1 MAPESGQVEEDELP
15 GIGRR
20 YTFGLDDHQQ
30 VCVVI
35 HHTGR
40 RDVYLTSDP
49 DEDPRVVSLEDDEAR
64 RLGAVIAGSYFTPAA
79 VKRVEAAIGGL
90 LIDWVT
96 VREGSSVAGRS
107 IADAEIRN
115 RSRITIAAIVR
126 GDESIIAPE
135 PDEVVQAGDQLVV
148 MGRSE
153 DLPGFLEQFIHQG

>member
-1 MAPESGQVEEDELP
+1 MATETGQISEDELP

-20 YTFGLDDHQQ
+20 YTFGLADDQQ

-40 RDVYLTSDP
+40 RDLYLTADA
-49 DEDPRVVSLEDDEAR
+49 EDDARVVSLEDDEAR

-96 VREGSSVAGRS
+96 VRDGSAVAGRT
-107 IADAEIRN
+107 IAEAEIR
-115 RSRITIAAIVR
+115 RQSRITVAAIIR
-126 GDESIIAPE
+126 GEESIVAPE
-135 PDEVVQAGDQLVV
+135 PEEVVQVGDQLVV

-153 DLPGFLEQFIHQG
+153 DLPGFLDQFIH

>member
-1 MAPESGQVEEDELP
+1 MPAPGQIDEDELP

-20 YTFGLDDHQQ
+20 YTFGLDEDQS

-40 RDVYLTSDP
+40 RDVYVTTDP
-49 DEDPRVVSLEDDEAR
+49 DEDARVVSLEDDEAR

-96 VREGSSVAGRS
+96 VREGSSLAGAT
-107 IADAEIRN
+107 IAEAGVRRE
-115 RSRITIAAIVR
+115 SRITIAAIVR
-126 GDESIIAPE
+126 GEESIIAPE
-135 PDEVVQAGDQLVV
+135 PDEVVQVGDQLVV

-153 DLPGFLEQFIHQG
+153 DLPGFLDQFIH

>member
-1 MAPESGQVEEDELP
+1 VPAPGQIDEDELP

-20 YTFGLDDHQQ
+20 YTFGLDDDQQ

-40 RDVYLTSDP
+40 RDVYLTTDP
-49 DEDPRVVSLEDDEAR
+49 DEDARVVSLEDDEAR

-96 VREGSSVAGRS
+96 VREGSAIAGRS
-107 IADAEIRN
+107 IADAEIRR

-126 GDESIIAPE
+126 GDESSVAPE
-135 PDEVVQAGDQLVV
+135 PDEVVEVGDQLVV

-153 DLPGFLEQFIHQG
+153 DLPGFLDQFIHPG

>member
-1 MAPESGQVEEDELP
+1 MPAPGQIDEDELP

-20 YTFGLDDHQQ
+20 YTFGFDEGQQ

-40 RDVYLTSDP
+40 RDLYVTSEP
-49 DEDPRVVSLEDDEAR
+49 DQDAHVVSIEDDEAR

-96 VREGSSVAGRS
+96 VREGSPVAGRS
-107 IADAEIRN
+107 IADAGIR
-115 RSRITIAAIVR
+115 RESRITVAAIVR
-126 GDESIIAPE
+126 GDESIVAPE
-135 PDEVVQAGDQLVV
+135 PDEVVQPGDQLVV
-148 MGRSE
+148 MGRTE
-153 DLPGFLEQFIHQG
+153 DLPGFLDQFIR